1 LKSSLFA
8 NMNWL
13 DWLLVI
19 GFTALLAFIAN
30 LFLPTYGWPLGA
42 IAGLALLYL
51 AKKRRDGAYADAA
64 KDATAANETD
74 SHKEK

>member
-51 AKKRRDGAYADAA
+51 AKMRRDGAYADAA
-64 KDATAANETD
+64 KNDSAANED
-74 SHKEK
+74 EPHKEK